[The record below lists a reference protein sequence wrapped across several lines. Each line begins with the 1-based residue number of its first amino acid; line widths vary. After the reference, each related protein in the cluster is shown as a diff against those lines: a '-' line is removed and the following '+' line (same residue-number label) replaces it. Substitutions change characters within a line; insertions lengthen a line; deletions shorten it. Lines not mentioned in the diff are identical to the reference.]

1 MASDVDISNLALSL
15 LGERAEVISIRPP
28 DGTNEAAQCG
38 RFYPL
43 ARDELLE
50 MHAWTFATRRVALA
64 SITNTRPGFQF
75 AYVLPSLCLRPL
87 SILAPYWRDDANTV
101 DYVIE
106 TDDDGRRLLFTDQP
120 DATLRYISAI
130 TDTTRFSPL
139 FSAALARLMAVKL
152 AGQLLKGTAGVQ
164 MSQAMEK
171 MFLVERA
178 EAISS
183 DSRASQTS
191 TAFRDRTP
199 DIIRA
204 RQGWGR
210 SWYGDRNIYGRG
222 YY

>member
-64 SITNTRPGFQF
+64 SVVNTRPGFRF
-75 AYVLPSLCLRPL
+75 AYVLPALCLRPL
-87 SILAPYWRDDANTV
+87 SLLEVSWP
-101 DYVIE
+101 DYAVTADFVIE
-106 TDDDGRRLLFTDQP
+106 TDDSGARLLFTNLEY
-120 DATLRYISAI
+120 ATLRYIAAV
-130 TDTTRFSPL
+130 TDTTRFTPL

-152 AGQLLKGTAGVQ
+152 AGQLLKGSTGAQ

-171 MFLVERA
+171 MFLIERA
-178 EAISS
+178 EAVSA

-191 TAFRDRTP
+191 TAFRERTP
-199 DIIRA
+199 DSIKA
-204 RQGWGR
+204 RMGYGT
-210 SWYGDRNIYGRG
+210 WYGTGRWG
-222 YY
+222 GRY